1 MANLDRTSMSD
12 GIKTFYDLALLE
24 RAQNRLVHSRF
35 GKKARLNKFGSHE
48 WRRYEAM
55 SAVTSA
61 LTEGTTPAEQAA
73 PTLTLVT
80 ATPSFYGA
88 YIAHTDELD
97 LTIIDPLIAE
107 FSDILGEQAGLSID
121 TLSRNALTAGASK
134 LYSAEQTART
144 NLAVGSHEI
153 SYTDLLLALATL
165 MGNNALPQENGMYP
179 VIIHPDT
186 WATLY
191 GDATFVAMFQQES
204 SRDANSPLRS
214 GYVGTFLNCE
224 FYVSANSREYVDG
237 GVGTADVYSMLFIG
251 RNAYGIAGM
260 GELDF
265 NEVDAAG
272 VEGLPL
278 TGQAIRPVEVIVKT
292 VGSAG
297 ADDPI
302 NQRGTA
308 AWKVSHDLQI
318 LNSAFVVDMEH
329 LTISS

>member
-1 MANLDRTSMSD
+1 MANLTQTALSD
-12 GIKTFYDLALLE
+12 AIKTFYDLALLE
-24 RAQNRLVHSRF
+24 RAHPRLIHSRF
-35 GKKARLNKFGSHE
+35 GKKARLNKRGSHE
-48 WRRYEAM
+48 WRRYESM

-61 LTEGTTPAEQAA
+61 LTEGTTPSEQSA

-88 YIAHTDELD
+88 WIGHTDELEM
-97 LTIIDPLIAE
+97 TIIDPLIVE

-134 LYSAEQTART
+134 LYAAEETART
-144 NLAVGSHEI
+144 NLAVGSHEL
-153 SYTDLLLALATL
+153 SYTDFLLALATL
-165 MGNNALPQENGMYP
+165 MGNNALPQENGMYA

-214 GYVGTFLNCE
+214 GYVGTFLMCE
-224 FYVSANSREYVDG
+224 VYVTANAREYEDG

-251 RNAYGIAGM
+251 KNAYGVAGM

-265 NEVDAAG
+265 NEVDSAG
-272 VEGLPL
+272 VQGDPL
-278 TGQAIRPVEVIVKT
+278 TGQSIRPVEVIVKG
-292 VGSAG
+292 VGTAG
-297 ADDPI
+297 ADDPL
-302 NQRGTA
+302 NQRGTL